1 EVGGNGGGDRIAA
14 AALVAA
20 ELGPHERRALLR
32 KDLGWDDGEAE
43 ATGAGARVDAP
54 VDTQGFLAG
63 KRLAVGEEIRVVV
76 VHGDQR
82 QGESRA
88 APRQEELAERHLGA
102 GRGQPWDERR
112 LLRPF
117 AEGPIAGIDVGAG
130 DRPRA
135 TGRRPVGVRGL
146 SMDPG
151 EADIRPRERLDELL
165 VGPIIDVHEAEV
177 VVLAVLPAA
186 LRIVVVLEPVG
197 PDDRRL
203 AREALGR
210 GGGAARSL

>member
-1 EVGGNGGGDRIAA
+1 RVAA

-32 KDLGWDDGEAE
+32 KDLGWDDGQAE
-43 ATGAGARVDAP
+43 ATGTGARVDAP
-54 VDTQGFLAG
+54 VDTQRFPARELF
-63 KRLAVGEEIRVVV
+63 AVGEEVRIVV
-76 VHGDQR
+76 VHRDQA
-82 QGESRA
+82 QGESLA
-88 APRQEELAERHLGA
+88 APRQEELAERYLRA
-102 GRGQPWDERR
+102 GCGQPRDERR

-135 TGRRPVGVRGL
+135 TGRRAVGVRGL
-146 SMDPG
+146 SMDRG

-165 VGPIIDVHEAEV
+165 VGTIIDVHEAEV

-186 LRIVVVLEPVG
+186 SRMVVVLEPVA

-203 AREALGR
+203 
-210 GGGAARSL
+210 RSEERRVGK